1 MTGGIAHEF
10 NNLLTPIL
18 GHAELML
25 LDLPEDSELY
35 DSAQEI
41 AQAAGHCKEIIQQLS
56 ALSRKNVE
64 TVYKR
69 LDAGEAFGRV
79 MKMVR
84 SICPDN
90 VELDID
96 LDFGGAAF
104 LGNETQL
111 SQVVLNMAVNAVH
124 AIGQKEGHIAIT
136 GRALGKEELEE
147 RGLTPPSRL
156 WERYLCL
163 DIRDDGC
170 GMSSATLAQIFDPF
184 FTTKK
189 AGQGT
194 GLGLSL
200 ADQIIRSHKG
210 SITAESQVG
219 QGSVFHILLPVAQAE
234 SVPSPALDGEQ
245 PTILLVGSSAKVLQ
259 MLSDSFRAMDVPVET
274 ARDWDE
280 AAAVLERGAVDVLAA
295 DGGLEEERALDFCLS
310 FQGKYPQLMKL
321 LLVERPTREVLEAKN
336 RGLIQGWLE
345 KPVSAQAILEEIHRL
360 LGEQAVGS
368 TTL

>member
-1 MTGGIAHEF
+1 
-10 NNLLTPIL
+10 
-18 GHAELML
+18 ML

-147 RGLTPPSRL
+147 RGLTPPP
-156 WERYLCL
+156 
-163 DIRDDGC
+163 GC
-170 GMSSATLAQIFDPF
+170 GSGICAWISG
-184 FTTKK
+184 TT
-189 AGQGT
+189 
-194 GLGLSL
+194 
-200 ADQIIRSHKG
+200 
-210 SITAESQVG
+210 
-219 QGSVFHILLPVAQAE
+219 
-234 SVPSPALDGEQ
+234 
-245 PTILLVGSSAKVLQ
+245 
-259 MLSDSFRAMDVPVET
+259 
-274 ARDWDE
+274 
-280 AAAVLERGAVDVLAA
+280 AAA
-295 DGGLEEERALDFCLS
+295 
-310 FQGKYPQLMKL
+310 
-321 LLVERPTREVLEAKN
+321 
-336 RGLIQGWLE
+336 
-345 KPVSAQAILEEIHRL
+345 
-360 LGEQAVGS
+360 
-368 TTL
+368 

>member
-1 MTGGIAHEF
+1 M
-10 NNLLTPIL
+10 
-18 GHAELML
+18 
-25 LDLPEDSELY
+25 
-35 DSAQEI
+35 
-41 AQAAGHCKEIIQQLS
+41 
-56 ALSRKNVE
+56 
-64 TVYKR
+64 
-69 LDAGEAFGRV
+69 
-79 MKMVR
+79 
-84 SICPDN
+84 
-90 VELDID
+90 
-96 LDFGGAAF
+96 
-104 LGNETQL
+104 
-111 SQVVLNMAVNAVH
+111 
-124 AIGQKEGHIAIT
+124 
-136 GRALGKEELEE
+136 GKEELEE

-234 SVPSPALDGEQ
+234 SVPSPALDGER

-310 FQGKYPQLMKL
+310 FQGKYPRLMKL

-345 KPVSAQAILEEIHRL
+345 KPVSAQAILEEVHRL
-360 LGEQAVGS
+360 LGEQAAGA

>member
-1 MTGGIAHEF
+1 
-10 NNLLTPIL
+10 
-18 GHAELML
+18 
-25 LDLPEDSELY
+25 
-35 DSAQEI
+35 
-41 AQAAGHCKEIIQQLS
+41 
-56 ALSRKNVE
+56 
-64 TVYKR
+64 
-69 LDAGEAFGRV
+69 

-124 AIGQKEGHIAIT
+124 AIGQKRGTYRHHRT
-136 GRALGKEELEE
+136 GLGQ
-147 RGLTPPSRL
+147 GGTGGAGPDTPSRL

-184 FTTKK
+184 FTTKRR
-189 AGQGT
+189 ARGT

-234 SVPSPALDGEQ
+234 SIPSPLW
-245 PTILLVGSSAKVLQ
+245 TGSSPP
-259 MLSDSFRAMDVPVET
+259 SC
-274 ARDWDE
+274 W
-280 AAAVLERGAVDVLAA
+280 
-295 DGGLEEERALDFCLS
+295 
-310 FQGKYPQLMKL
+310 
-321 LLVERPTREVLEAKN
+321 
-336 RGLIQGWLE
+336 
-345 KPVSAQAILEEIHRL
+345 
-360 LGEQAVGS
+360 
-368 TTL
+368 